1 MGTSV
6 GCSATAVGALS
17 CCVYMRSKRKP
28 VVTSSND
35 GGHHLGAILSAHFDS
50 GPVFLDERFVLHAAI
65 VDSSSDQ

>member
-1 MGTSV
+1 
-6 GCSATAVGALS
+6 
-17 CCVYMRSKRKP
+17 MRSKRKP